1 MLQINSLILEG
12 TVAENCEVLEPKT
25 GFLVGRFPIRVDR
38 LYKNKQGENVGESSY
53 FDIETYGLMTE
64 KLSSKI
70 VKGRGVRV
78 VGRLKQETW
87 TDSESKNH
95 SRVFVV
101 AEHIEFKLFKQEG
114 ENVCNK
120 N

>member
-1 MLQINSLILEG
+1 MLQMNSLILEG
-12 TVAENCEVLEPKT
+12 TVAENCKVLEPKA

-38 LYKNKQGENVGESSY
+38 FYKNKNGENVGESSY

-70 VKGRGVRV
+70 VKGRGIRV
-78 VGRLKQETW
+78 IGRLKQETYK
-87 TDSESKNH
+87 DGENRSH
-95 SRVFVV
+95 SRVYVV
-101 AEHIEFKLFKQEG
+101 AEYIEFKVFKQEV

>member
-25 GFLVGRFPIRVDR
+25 GFLVGKFPIRVDR
-38 LYKNKQGENVGESSY
+38 FYKNKNGENVEESSY

-70 VKGRGVRV
+70 VKGRGIRV

-101 AEHIEFKLFKQEG
+101 AEHIEFKLFKQEIK
-114 ENVCNK
+114 ENGK
-120 N
+120 